1 MSILA
6 YIAGTLIVPNI
17 AGYLLSKG
25 LTNRDEKR
33 LIKDIEDT
41 VTEFNRKFDN
51 TEVDSNYF
59 IEFLEQNRT
68 VETIIQRVFY
78 AYNTSKEDYQDIFKK
93 LAKEA
98 VEFVNIKKDEFKHT
112 PIKKPTDFEEYF
124 SDLFD
129 ILVNFR
135 ESLLDIKD
143 SAIVSMVNESIG
155 KSKGEIIRTIEEIRD
170 NYLLGRNKHLSS
182 NEQIKRRLEELNREY
197 KSAFIPLD
205 NSLIKRKEFSICR
218 QALDSEKSLIIHG
231 KAGRGKSGCTE
242 DVIIYCEENEIPYL
256 AIKLDKRVPS
266 MTAEKW
272 GEDLGLPASITHCI
286 HSVSKNKRAVIILD
300 QLDALRWTLAHSRDA
315 LLVCSQI
322 INQIEVLNNDRA
334 NKISVVFVCRTHDL
348 ENDNNIRALFKKD
361 DSKENVI
368 QWDRVQVNELDE
380 DLVEGIVGK
389 RYEQLTSK
397 LKEILRIP
405 SNLYIWKQ
413 LDPGKVYE
421 ECSTASHLISE
432 WWGQLSNKCFEFGLR
447 EDNLFQIKDKIV
459 TFLERSS
466 KIFIPL
472 SILNENKSS
481 LEFLSSN
488 SFLIIQGKKV
498 SFAHQSILDSF
509 LAEKML
515 QRYYDGEDIVDIIGT
530 KDKQT
535 PGKRYQVQMFMQNLF
550 EIDSHDFITVGQKMF
565 EAKQIRYFVKF
576 VFFEVLNQIDK
587 IDENIQN
594 FIVNNCDNESYGN
607 HIINNVIFSKPNYIK
622 LLRQCG
628 ILEKWFNTPSK
639 KDMVINFFVS
649 ISPNF
654 EAEDIT
660 FIEKYSFNSQ
670 EDDNKFSKCFLRD
683 INQDTDELFELRMKF
698 YKRYPRMADN
708 YLDFKS
714 MLKNSELRTI
724 RLLAFL
730 LENKIKSKGKQI
742 YYYEETFLYE
752 DSEILINNGEEVLNL
767 LLPLV
772 PIDKDVSFIYSG
784 WSGEYIHKR
793 GLERACIQIIKK
805 ANAAIISQQP
815 KKFFDRYKE
824 FMGKGN
830 DLFNEIILDGLFRV
844 SESYSDV
851 VINYLCSDF
860 NSNVF
865 DNTSGNG
872 DKLLLAK
879 QILEKHTRYCSEDIF
894 NLLEER
900 VLSYLSPQAKD
911 LYRRRINYNR
921 EKNGRT
927 VYLSFWGDFQKEIL
941 EVLPYNRL
949 SIQAKN
955 LLRILR
961 RKFPKGST
969 LYKYSD
975 GHSGSISS
983 PVAGKKLNNKK
994 WIEILTNKKLIQKD
1008 SSRWIEVP
1016 EGFISSSIEEFASS
1030 FSKAV
1035 SEEPERMINLVL
1047 SNKEKVLESYVDS
1060 LFSGVASSKALGDV
1074 PIELLEKMI
1083 LTYPYDYTSYRA
1095 NDICSI
1101 IRDRKN
1107 VNWSQEILDILKDIA
1122 INHNN
1127 PELGIVNVT
1136 NNEDKEMRSYAM
1148 LQSNAIN
1155 CVRGNAAQAIAELL
1169 WNERTLF
1176 KQFKDT
1182 IERLVFDENPAV
1194 KLASLFA
1201 LWPAYNI
1208 ERKWASEII
1217 LNQYDKDYRLAGF
1230 YDTKNMLFLLYPK
1243 YREQVLKTIKKCY
1256 ESEDKDLIDMGANCL
1271 SEMFI
1276 RNNEFS
1282 EIINNVDAMSE
1293 AQAKAILS
1301 MATNYFNKGEFN
1313 SIVKDLI
1320 RKFKASALDL
1330 EMPISR
1336 LFYDDLIDLNRDK
1349 DFLIEIMN
1357 SSLNRRMVHA
1367 FVRYLEEKSKSIVD
1381 YKDIIFSMSYHLL
1394 GNEVG
1399 KFEDIWGIED
1409 EISKLIIGL
1418 YDETSNSTIPEIKD
1432 IANECLN
1439 MWDLMFENQFGQIRS
1454 LSQKLMER

>member
-6 YIAGTLIVPNI
+6 YIAGTLIAPNF

-59 IEFLEQNRT
+59 IEFLEQSKT

-78 AYNTSKEDYQDIFKK
+78 AYNTTKEDYQDISKK
-93 LAKEA
+93 LAQEA

-112 PIKKPTDFEEYF
+112 PIKKPSDFEEYF
-124 SDLFD
+124 SELFE

-143 SAIVSMVNESIG
+143 KAIVSMVDESIG
-155 KSKGEIIRTIEEIRD
+155 KSEGEIIRTIEELRAD
-170 NYLLGRNKHLSS
+170 YLLGGNKHLSS
-182 NEQIKRRLEELNREY
+182 NEQIKPRLEELNCEY
-197 KSAFIPLD
+197 KSTFIPLD
-205 NSLIKRKEFSICR
+205 NSLIKRKEFSLCR
-218 QALDSEKSLIIHG
+218 EALDSEKSLIIHG

-242 DVIIYCEENEIPYL
+242 DVINYCEENEIPYL

-286 HSVSKNKRAVIILD
+286 HSVSKNEKAVIILD

-322 INQIEVLNNDRA
+322 INQVETLNNDRK

-361 DSKENVI
+361 DSKEDVI

-380 DLVEGIVGK
+380 ELVEGIVGK

-413 LDPGKVYE
+413 LDPGKVYA

-432 WWGQLSNKCFEFGLR
+432 WWGQLSEKCFEFGLG
-447 EDNLFQIKDKIV
+447 EDNLTQIKDKMV
-459 TFLERSS
+459 TFLEKSS
-466 KIFIPL
+466 RIFIPL
-472 SILNENKSS
+472 SILNENKST

-488 SFLIIQGKKV
+488 AFLIIQDRKV
-498 SFAHQSILDSF
+498 SFAHQSILDCF
-509 LAEKML
+509 LADKML
-515 QRYYDGEDIVDIIGT
+515 HRYYDGEDIVDIIGA

-576 VFFEVLNQIDK
+576 VFFEVLNQIDN

-594 FIVNNCDNESYGN
+594 FIVNNCENESYGN

-639 KDMVINFFVS
+639 KDIVINLLVS
-649 ISPNF
+649 MSPNF
-654 EAEDIT
+654 EADDIT

-670 EDDNKFSKCFLRD
+670 EDDNKLSKCFLRD

-730 LENKIKSKGKQI
+730 LENKFKSGGKQI

-767 LLPLV
+767 LLPFV
-772 PIDKDVSFIYSG
+772 PIDKDVSFIYSD
-784 WSGEYIHKR
+784 WSGKYIHKR

-824 FMGKGN
+824 FTGKGN

-851 VINYLCSDF
+851 VINYLCSDL

-879 QILEKHTRYCSEDIF
+879 QILEKHTKYCSEDLF
-894 NLLEER
+894 NLLEKR

-911 LYRRRINYNR
+911 VYRRRINYNR

-927 VYLSFWGDFQKEIL
+927 VYWSFWGDFQKEIL
-941 EVLPYNRL
+941 EILPYKRL
-949 SIQAKN
+949 SIQAKD

-969 LYKYSD
+969 LYKYTD

-994 WIEILTNKKLIQKD
+994 WIEILTNKKIIQKD

-1127 PELGIVNVT
+1127 PELGTINVT

-1194 KLASLFA
+1194 NLASLFA

-1217 LNQYDKDYRLAGF
+1217 LIQYNKDYRLAGF

-1243 YREQVLKTIKKCY
+1243 HREQVLKTIKKCY
-1256 ESEDKDLIDMGANCL
+1256 ESEDKDLIEMGANCL

-1282 EIINNVDAMSE
+1282 EIIDNVDAMSE
-1293 AQAKAILS
+1293 VQAKAVLH
-1301 MATNYFNKGEFN
+1301 MATNYFNKGKFN
-1313 SIVKDLI
+1313 SIVKGLI
-1320 RKFKASALDL
+1320 RKFKASTLDL
-1330 EMPISR
+1330 EIPISR
-1336 LFYDDLIDLNRDK
+1336 LFYDDLIDLKRDK
-1349 DFLIEIMN
+1349 DFMIEIMN
-1357 SSLNRRMVHA
+1357 SSLNRRIVHA

-1381 YKDIIFSMSYHLL
+1381 YKDIIFSMSHHLL

-1399 KFEDIWGIED
+1399 KFEEIWGIED

-1418 YDETSNSTIPEIKD
+1418 YDETSNSTIPEIKA

-1439 MWDLMFENQFGQIRS
+1439 IWDLMFENQFGQIRS